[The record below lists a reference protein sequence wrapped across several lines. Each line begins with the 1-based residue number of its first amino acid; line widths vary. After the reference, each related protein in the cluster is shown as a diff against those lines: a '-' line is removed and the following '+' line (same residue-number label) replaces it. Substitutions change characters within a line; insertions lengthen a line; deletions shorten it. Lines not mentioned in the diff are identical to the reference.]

1 MIGPMP
7 KDGNHIEDGDIIRLL
22 DGECG
27 QDEKRSIREH
37 LQDCAQCQHEADEL
51 ERLSRGFGLLL
62 QRADVMPAPSEATT
76 RRGEKPAV
84 GLMLAPRWTRTRV
97 LKAAAVVALVITAI
111 GVSPARAWLVDGWQA
126 IRSLF
131 TEGSAEP
138 KQPPPPSETAT
149 APAVVTFT
157 PRGPAFTIDVSSAQI
172 SGTVSLA
179 MDSGPSA
186 SARVLGGDGSEEL
199 VVHRGGL
206 HIVNAPTSSARYEIV
221 VPQSISTLELIIAGR
236 TVLSLGAGD
245 LSGLTNREIDL
256 RRER

>member
-1 MIGPMP
+1 MIGPVT

-27 QDEKRSIREH
+27 QAEERSIREH
-37 LQDCAQCQHEADEL
+37 LRECAQCQSEADEL
-51 ERLSRGFGLLL
+51 ERLSRGFRLLL
-62 QRADVMPAPSEATT
+62 QRADVMPSPSEATT

-84 GLMLAPRWTRTRV
+84 RPVLTPRWTQTRV

-131 TEGSAEP
+131 VEGSVEP
-138 KQPPPPSETAT
+138 TQPLPPAETAT

-157 PRGPAFTIDVSSAQI
+157 PPGPAFTIDVSSAQI

-221 VPQSISTLELIIAGR
+221 VPRSVSTLELIIAGR

-245 LSGLTNREIDL
+245 LAGLTNREIDL
-256 RRER
+256 GREQ

>member
-1 MIGPMP
+1 MIGPVT

-27 QDEKRSIREH
+27 QAEERSIREH
-37 LQDCAQCQHEADEL
+37 LRECAQCQSEADEL

-62 QRADVMPAPSEATT
+62 QRADVTPAQSEATT
-76 RRGEKPAV
+76 RRLEKPAARPV
-84 GLMLAPRWTRTRV
+84 HTPRWTRTRV

-126 IRSLF
+126 IKSLF
-131 TEGSAEP
+131 VEESAEP
-138 KQPPPPSETAT
+138 TQPPETAT

-221 VPQSISTLELIIAGR
+221 VPRSVSTLELIIAGR

-245 LSGLTNREIDL
+245 LAGLTNREIDL

>member
-1 MIGPMP
+1 MIGPVTR
-7 KDGNHIEDGDIIRLL
+7 DGNHIEDGDIIRLL

-27 QDEKRSIREH
+27 PDEERVIRDH
-37 LQDCAQCQHEADEL
+37 LRECARCQSEADEL

-62 QRADVMPAPSEATT
+62 KRADVTPTPSEPTT

-84 GLMLAPRWTRTRV
+84 RPMLTPRWTRIRV
-97 LKAAAVVALVITAI
+97 LKAAAIVALVITAI

-126 IRSLF
+126 IKSLF
-131 TEGSAEP
+131 VEESAEP
-138 KQPPPPSETAT
+138 TQPPSPSETET

-179 MDSGPSA
+179 TDSGPSA

-199 VVHRGGL
+199 IVHGGGL
-206 HIVNAPTSSARYEIV
+206 HIVNAATSSASYEIV
-221 VPQSISTLELIIAGR
+221 VPQSVATLELIVAGR

-256 RRER
+256 RREQ